1 MTAEFWAGGP
11 FTVSPPGM
19 MIWIWANYME
29 CAQIAHTRDFPT
41 FLYSGFDLAIH
52 LFEVGRLVWGL
63 KKENMEARPIQY
75 IRNLYR
81 AQTLTK
87 YDGTSYLGAS
97 WVPFQATN
105 FVTPPFPDF
114 PSGHSAFSQSFANVM
129 NVWFSGSIETIQ
141 MTLKTLNLLSPTF
154 NGWQTRPFG
163 SFQIGKG
170 TSEIQPSVVPNTT
183 ITLSWPTWQAMADS
197 SGISRQYGGIHCAS
211 AHSGS
216 VALANE
222 LHSILIPY
230 WQFVGVI

>member
-1 MTAEFWAGGP
+1 
-11 FTVSPPGM
+11 
-19 MIWIWANYME
+19 
-29 CAQIAHTRDFPT
+29 
-41 FLYSGFDLAIH
+41 
-52 LFEVGRLVWGL
+52 
-63 KKENMEARPIQY
+63 
-75 IRNLYR
+75 
-81 AQTLTK
+81 
-87 YDGTSYLGAS
+87 
-97 WVPFQATN
+97 
-105 FVTPPFPDF
+105 
-114 PSGHSAFSQSFANVM
+114 
-129 NVWFSGSIETIQ
+129 